1 MSQKVDVKEGILS
14 KNQKIADN
22 LRRLFDEKKVFVIN
36 FVSSPGSGKTS
47 ILEKILPELK
57 DKFNIFVIEG
67 DLQTENDAERI
78 RKTGVDA
85 HQITTNGACHLE
97 AAWVES
103 VVSSHDLDKL
113 DLLIIENVGNLV
125 CPSSF
130 DLGEDI
136 KIVVVSTT
144 EGEDK
149 PAKYPSMMRVSNAF
163 VLNKID
169 LVPYLNFDVE
179 KCINYAKGVNSS
191 LTFFKT
197 SCYTG
202 EGLRELADW
211 ITEKTLEK
219 LGR

>member
-1 MSQKVDVKEGILS
+1 MSQKVDVKDGILS
-14 KNQKIADN
+14 KNQKIADK
-22 LRRLFDEKKVFVIN
+22 LRTIFSEKKVFVVN

-47 ILEKILPELK
+47 ILEKILPRLK
-57 DKFNIFVIEG
+57 ERFKIFVIEG

-97 AAWVES
+97 AAWVEK
-103 VVSSHDLDKL
+103 VVSELDLDSL

-136 KIVVVSTT
+136 KVVVVSTT

-149 PAKYPSMMRVSNAF
+149 PVKYPSMMRVSNAF

-169 LVPYLNFDVE
+169 LVPYLNFNVDR
-179 KCINYAKGVNSS
+179 CIDYARGVNSN

-197 SCYTG
+197 SCFTG
-202 EGLRELADW
+202 EGLDEFSEWLAQ
-211 ITEKTLEK
+211 KTLEK